1 MKTTINQ
8 RGEYGRGCAPNIL
21 CIISRHYLW
30 LLCSLCTHGSPTRL
44 CRDPDNQITPEH
56 ASPLVPTPS
65 KISITASVFRSS
77 LQLSQVC
84 HRDEISGV
92 LERFFVFYFEN
103 RKSCRNKFIWRENK
117 VQFHI
122 YECKSLLLGLVDYE
136 TIVRLNKRFHFHLHF
151 SWFLLVYSNH

>member
-56 ASPLVPTPS
+56 ASPLVSTPS
-65 KISITASVFRSS
+65 KISITASVFRSF

-84 HRDEISGV
+84 HRDKVSGV
-92 LERFFVFYFEN
+92 LGAIFLYFILKIEEIAAINLFEERTKY
-103 RKSCRNKFIWRENK
+103 SFIFTNAK
-117 VQFHI
+117 V
-122 YECKSLLLGLVDYE
+122 YC
-136 TIVRLNKRFHFHLHF
+136 
-151 SWFLLVYSNH
+151 

>member
-65 KISITASVFRSS
+65 KISITASVFRSF

-84 HRDEISGV
+84 HRDKVSGV
-92 LERFFVFYFEN
+92 YGAFFFFFVFYFEN
-103 RKSCRNKFIWRENK
+103 RRGCGNKFIRRENK

-122 YECKSLLLGLVDYE
+122 YKCKSLLLGL
-136 TIVRLNKRFHFHLHF
+136 
-151 SWFLLVYSNH
+151 

>member
-65 KISITASVFRSS
+65 KISITASVFRSF

-84 HRDEISGV
+84 HRDKVSGV
-92 LERFFVFYFEN
+92 YGAFFFFFLYFILKIEEVAAINLFEERTKY
-103 RKSCRNKFIWRENK
+103 SFIFTNAK
-117 VQFHI
+117 V
-122 YECKSLLLGLVDYE
+122 YC
-136 TIVRLNKRFHFHLHF
+136 
-151 SWFLLVYSNH
+151 